1 MTRQE
6 GEFCN
11 KRCPKCGA
19 TLLKNERGDE
29 WCSFPGCEYLIWRIM
44 KVNLL
49 EKIKFKIMLFLM
61 GFPEGIR
68 GKIELDKK
76 LNIWDKFRYWVIVNF
91 Y

>member
-1 MTRQE
+1 MEKIEKYYT
-6 GEFCN
+6 
-11 KRCPKCGA
+11 
-19 TLLKNERGDE
+19 KNSIQLHEKE
-29 WCSFPGCEYLIWRIM
+29 KWRIM

-68 GKIELDKK
+68 GKIELDKT
-76 LNIWDKFRYWVIVNF
+76 LNFWDKFRYWVIVNF